1 MRNLVC
7 LIAVIGLIASAF
19 GDVTSGFQYAYGQ
32 VDGRYFKSEVS
43 VERLRKTP
51 NWSPDREEAP
61 PLSPGRAHAIARR
74 QLERIVPSGQKWRLD
89 QVRLIFMAETY
100 CLYEVDFWRDYPE
113 DETVARYGGDRFD
126 ILVLLD
132 GTCIE
137 PKPTERPH

>member
-1 MRNLVC
+1 MRHLVC
-7 LIAVIGLIASAF
+7 VIAVIGLTTPAF
-19 GDVTSGFQYAYGQ
+19 GDVTGGFQYAYGQ
-32 VDGRYFKSEVS
+32 VDDRYFKSEVS
-43 VERLRKTP
+43 VEQLRKIR
-51 NWSPDREEAP
+51 NWFPDREDAP
-61 PLSPGRAHAIARR
+61 PLSPGRAQAIARR

-100 CLYEVDFWRDYPE
+100 WVYEVDFWREYPQ

-137 PKPTERPH
+137 PKPTQRPH